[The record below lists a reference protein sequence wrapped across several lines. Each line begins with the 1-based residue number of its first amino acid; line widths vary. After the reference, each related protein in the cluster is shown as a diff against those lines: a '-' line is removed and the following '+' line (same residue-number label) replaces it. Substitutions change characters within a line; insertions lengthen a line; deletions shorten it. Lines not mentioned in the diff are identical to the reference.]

1 MISYITH
8 ITENLRIGI
17 DFYGISVAQTFLSL
31 SGDLSTS
38 VSATRIQTAAA
49 SIALTSDLLISGTE
63 YQYLSVN
70 INANAS
76 VTTVGEKIAFTS
88 LAPSI
93 NLSTNASSMK
103 TAKAEISISS
113 TASVSPSAIE
123 IQMASTSIFGL
134 YNSGNSFV
142 TAVGTEIQKASISIN
157 SSSTVSA
164 IATEILKAVVSINGM
179 LTTVS
184 VDMKFAFARATINT
198 STLSLFVNL
207 IRFKA
212 NGSIDTS
219 NYQTLFVIDDS
230 PLTNQGRTFSSDLSQ
245 VIIENKNWNNKKS
258 RYYKRSGS
266 AGRKTFTLAW
276 TYLPNSRQDTVDR
289 RHARDFLKGIANDP
303 DVHTLKMINDD
314 SNNTTPYTETQYQV
328 FIRDY
333 SETLLRRDLINGVY
347 YWDCN
352 MTLEEV

>member
-1 MISYITH
+1 MSYYNNNITG
-8 ITENLRIGI
+8 NLKSGI
-17 DFYGISVAQTFLSL
+17 DFFGVSFPQIVISL
-31 SGDLSTS
+31 SGDLSASTS
-38 VSATRIQTAAA
+38 VTALRPIAV
-49 SIALTSDLLISGTE
+49 SINITSNLLISGTE
-63 YQYLSVN
+63 FQYERVD
-70 INANAS
+70 INAYSNVS
-76 VTTVGEKIAFTS
+76 VDGTRIA
-88 LAPSI
+88 LAVSG
-93 NLSTNASSMK
+93 
-103 TAKAEISISS
+103 ISISS
-113 TASVSPSAIE
+113 SVNVSSLKTTLASAGMTSDTSVTTSAI
-123 IQMASTSIFGL
+123 G
-134 YNSGNSFV
+134 
-142 TAVGTEIQKASISIN
+142 
-157 SSSTVSA
+157 
-164 IATEILKAVVSINGM
+164 ILKATSAVSGNLSTTVTSEAIRKVTVSIDPTLTASGAATEVIGAAISINGM

-184 VDMKFAFARATINT
+184 AFKEINFLRV
-198 STLSLFVNL
+198 SINALVPSLLVNL

-219 NYQTLFVIDDS
+219 NYQTLFVIDGS

-245 VIIENKNWNNKKS
+245 VIVENKNWNNEKS
-258 RYYKRSGS
+258 RHYKRSGS

-314 SNNTTPYTETQYQV
+314 SDNTTPYTETQYQV
-328 FIRDY
+328 FIKDY

>member
-1 MISYITH
+1 MPGYITH
-8 ITENLRIGI
+8 ITENLKLGI
-17 DFYGISVAQTFLSL
+17 DFFGISVAQTGVAL
-31 SGDLSTS
+31 SGDLSA
-38 VSATRIQTAAA
+38 SASGTRIRTIAV
-49 SIALTSDLLISGTE
+49 SIDLTSDLLISGTE

-76 VTTVGEKIAFTS
+76 VTTVGTKIAFTS
-88 LAPSI
+88 SAPSFD
-93 NLSTNASSMK
+93 LSTSTSAM
-103 TAKAEISISS
+103 EIQQAATSISS
-113 TASVSPSAIE
+113 TASVSVSAIE
-123 IQMASTSIFGL
+123 ILKAESTVSGNLSTTVSGQSIKKASTSINASL
-134 YNSGNSFV
+134 TASG
-142 TAVGTEIQKASISIN
+142 VGTEIVKA
-157 SSSTVSA
+157 A
-164 IATEILKAVVSINGM
+164 VSINGM
-179 LTTVS
+179 ITTVI
-184 VDMKFAFARATINT
+184 VGKKINFATASIGALTP
-198 STLSLFVNL
+198 SLFVNM

-219 NYQTLFVIDDS
+219 NYQTLFVIDGS

-245 VIIENKNWNNKKS
+245 VVIENKNWNNEKS

-328 FIRDY
+328 FIKDY

>member
-1 MISYITH
+1 MAGYITH
-8 ITENLRIGI
+8 ITENLKLGI
-17 DFYGISVAQTFLSL
+17 DFYGISVAQTGVTL
-31 SGDLSTS
+31 SGDLSSST
-38 VSATRIQTAAA
+38 SATRIRTVAA
-49 SIALTSDLLISGTE
+49 SINLTSDLIISGTE

-76 VTTVGEKIAFTS
+76 VTTIGTKIAFTAS
-88 LAPSI
+88 APSFD
-93 NLSTNASSMK
+93 LSASPSSMK
-103 TAKAEISISS
+103 IVKGATSISA
-113 TASVSPSAIE
+113 TASASASAIE
-123 IQMASTSIFGL
+123 IL
-134 YNSGNSFV
+134 KV
-142 TAVGTEIQKASISIN
+142 T
-157 SSSTVSA
+157 STVSGDLSTTVA
-164 IATEILKAVVSINGM
+164 GQSIKKATTSINASLTASGVATEIVKAATSINGM

-184 VDMKFAFARATINT
+184 VGKKINFATASI
-198 STLSLFVNL
+198 STLTPSLFVNL
-207 IRFKA
+207 IRFRA

-219 NYQTLFVIDDS
+219 NYQTLFVIDGS
-230 PLTNQGRTFSSDLSQ
+230 PLTNQGRTFSSDLSR
-245 VIIENKNWNNKKS
+245 VIIENKNWNNEKS

-276 TYLPNSRQDTVDR
+276 TFLPNSRQDTIDR

>member
-1 MISYITH
+1 MAGYITH
-8 ITENLRIGI
+8 ITENLKLGI
-17 DFYGISVAQTFLSL
+17 DFFGISVAQTGIAV
-31 SGDLSTS
+31 SGDLSVTP
-38 VSATRIQTAAA
+38 SATRIRT
-49 SIALTSDLLISGTE
+49 TSANINGNVTLLISGTE
-63 YQYLSVN
+63 YQYLRVN

-76 VTTVGEKIAFTS
+76 VATIGKKIAFTS
-88 LAPSI
+88 SVI
-93 NLSTNASSMK
+93 SSSLSTSISAK
-103 TAKAEISISS
+103 EIVKAATAISS
-113 TASVSPSAIE
+113 TATITVIAKEILKATSVTSGNLSTAI
-123 IQMASTSIFGL
+123 IGKSIKKASTSINASL
-134 YNSGNSFV
+134 TASGI
-142 TAVGTEIQKASISIN
+142 GTEIVKA
-157 SSSTVSA
+157 A
-164 IATEILKAVVSINGM
+164 VSINGM

-184 VDMKFAFARATINT
+184 VGKEINFLQVSISALT
-198 STLSLFVNL
+198 PSLFVNM

-219 NYQTLFVIDDS
+219 NYQTLFVIDGS

-245 VIIENKNWNNKKS
+245 VVVENKNWNNEKS

-276 TYLPNSRQDTVDR
+276 TFLPNSRQDTVDR

>member
-1 MISYITH
+1 MSGYITH
-8 ITENLRIGI
+8 ITESLKLGI
-17 DFYGISVAQTFLSL
+17 DFYGINVAQSAASL

-38 VSATRIQTAAA
+38 VSGTRIQTAAA

-70 INANAS
+70 INSNAS
-76 VTTVGEKIAFTS
+76 VTTVGTKIAFTS
-88 LAPSI
+88 SAPSFD
-93 NLSTNASSMK
+93 LSTSTSA
-103 TAKAEISISS
+103 TEIQQATTSISS
-113 TASVSPSAIE
+113 TASVSVSAIE
-123 IQMASTSIFGL
+123 IQMASTPIFGL
-134 YNSGNSFV
+134 YNSGDSFV
-142 TAVGTEIQKASISIN
+142 TVVGIKIQKASISIN

-164 IATEILKAVVSINGM
+164 TATEIVKAVVSINGM

-184 VDMKFAFARATINT
+184 VGTEFVFAEATINV

-207 IRFKA
+207 IRFRA

-245 VIIENKNWNNKKS
+245 VIIENKNWNDKKS

-328 FIRDY
+328 FIKDY

>member
-1 MISYITH
+1 MAGYIYQ
-8 ITENLRIGI
+8 ITGDLRIGI
-17 DFYGISVAQTFLSL
+17 DFFGIAVAQTGVAV
-31 SGDLSTS
+31 SGESS
-38 VSATRIQTAAA
+38 VTAEATRIKTIAA
-49 SIALTSDLLISGTE
+49 SIDITSNLLISGTE
-63 YQYLSVN
+63 FQFERVD

-76 VTTVGEKIAFTS
+76 VAIIGTKIAFTS
-88 LAPSI
+88 SAPSFD
-93 NLSTNASSMK
+93 LSTSTSAMK
-103 TAKAEISISS
+103 IAKTETSISS
-113 TASVSPSAIE
+113 TASVSVSAIE
-123 IQMASTSIFGL
+123 ILKTESIVSGDLSITVVGHAIKKTATAINASLTA
-134 YNSGNSFV
+134 SG
-142 TAVGTEIQKASISIN
+142 VGTEIVKA
-157 SSSTVSA
+157 A
-164 IATEILKAVVSINGM
+164 VSINGM
-179 LTTVS
+179 LTTVTVGKEIS
-184 VDMKFAFARATINT
+184 LAVVSINALT
-198 STLSLFVNL
+198 PTLFVNL
-207 IRFKA
+207 IKFRA
-212 NGSIDTS
+212 NGTIDTS
-219 NYQTLFVIDDS
+219 NYQTLFVIDGS

-245 VIIENKNWNNKKS
+245 VIVENKNWNNEKS

-328 FIRDY
+328 FIKDY

>member
-1 MISYITH
+1 MPGYIFH
-8 ITENLRIGI
+8 ITENLKVGI
-17 DFYGISVAQTFLSL
+17 DFYGISVAQTGIAL
-31 SGDLSTS
+31 SGDLSSST
-38 VSATRIQTAAA
+38 SATRIRTVAA
-49 SIALTSDLLISGTE
+49 SINLTSDLIISGTE

-76 VTTVGEKIAFTS
+76 VTTVGTKTGFT
-88 LAPSI
+88 
-93 NLSTNASSMK
+93 AS
-103 TAKAEISISS
+103 AISIDSS
-113 TASVSPSAIE
+113 ANISSFEIALASVATTSDTSVTVSAIE
-123 IQMASTSIFGL
+123 ILKAESTVSGDLSTTVVGQTIKKAATSI
-134 YNSGNSFV
+134 NSSL
-142 TAVGTEIQKASISIN
+142 TASGVGTEIVKA
-157 SSSTVSA
+157 A
-164 IATEILKAVVSINGM
+164 VSINGM

-184 VDMKFAFARATINT
+184 VGKEISFLQVSINALT
-198 STLSLFVNL
+198 PSLFVNL
-207 IRFKA
+207 IRFRA

-219 NYQTLFVIDDS
+219 NYQTLFVIDGN

-245 VIIENKNWNNKKS
+245 VIVENKNWNNKKS
-258 RYYKRSGS
+258 RHYKRSGS

-276 TYLPNSRQDTVDR
+276 TYLPNSRQDTIDR

>member
-1 MISYITH
+1 MSGNIYH
-8 ITENLRIGI
+8 ITEDLKVGI
-17 DFYGISVAQTFLSL
+17 DFFGISVAQSALSL

-38 VSATRIQTAAA
+38 VSATRIQTAAV

-76 VTTVGEKIAFTS
+76 VTTVSTKIAFTS
-88 LAPSI
+88 SAPSFD
-93 NLSTNASSMK
+93 LSTSPSSMK
-103 TAKAEISISS
+103 IAKAETSISS
-113 TASVSPSAIE
+113 TASVSASAIE
-123 IQMASTSIFGL
+123 ILKAESVTSGDLSTTVVGKAIKKAATSI
-134 YNSGNSFV
+134 N
-142 TAVGTEIQKASISIN
+142 ASLTS
-157 SSSTVSA
+157 SA
-164 IATEILKAVVSINGM
+164 IATEIVKAVVSINGM

-184 VDMKFAFARATINT
+184 VGTEFVFAQATINT

-207 IRFKA
+207 IRFRA

-219 NYQTLFVIDDS
+219 NYQTLFIIDDS
-230 PLTNQGRTFSSDLSQ
+230 PLTNQGRTFSSGLSQ
-245 VIIENKNWNNKKS
+245 VVVENKNWNNKKS
-258 RYYKRSGS
+258 RYYKRSNS
-266 AGRKTFTLAW
+266 SGRKTFTLAW

-289 RHARDFLKGIANDP
+289 RHARDFLKGVASDP

-314 SNNTTPYTETQYQV
+314 SDDTTPYTETQYQV
-328 FIRDY
+328 FIKDY

>member
-1 MISYITH
+1 MAAYITH
-8 ITENLRIGI
+8 ITENLKLGI
-17 DFYGISVAQTFLSL
+17 DFFGISVAQTGIAL
-31 SGDLSTS
+31 SGDLSA
-38 VSATRIQTAAA
+38 SASGTRIR
-49 SIALTSDLLISGTE
+49 SIAVSINLTSDLLISGTE

-76 VTTVGEKIAFTS
+76 VTTIGTKTGFT
-88 LAPSI
+88 
-93 NLSTNASSMK
+93 AS
-103 TAKAEISISS
+103 AISIDSS
-113 TASVSPSAIE
+113 ANISSFEVALASAVMTSDTSITVSAIE
-123 IQMASTSIFGL
+123 ILKVA
-134 YNSGNSFV
+134 
-142 TAVGTEIQKASISIN
+142 
-157 SSSTVSA
+157 STVSGDLSTTVVGQTIKKA
-164 IATEILKAVVSINGM
+164 ATSINASLTASGVVTEIVKAAVSINGM
-179 LTTVS
+179 ITTVI
-184 VDMKFAFARATINT
+184 VGKKINFATASISALIP
-198 STLSLFVNL
+198 SLFVNM

-219 NYQTLFVIDDS
+219 NYQTLFVIDGS
-230 PLTNQGRTFSSDLSQ
+230 PLTNQGRTFSSDQSQ
-245 VIIENKNWNNKKS
+245 VIIENKNWNNQKS

-276 TYLPNSRQDTVDR
+276 TFLPNSRQDTIDR

-328 FIRDY
+328 FIKDY

>member
-1 MISYITH
+1 MSYYNNSITGNLKSGVDFFGVGFPQISI
-8 ITENLRIGI
+8 
-17 DFYGISVAQTFLSL
+17 SL

-38 VSATRIQTAAA
+38 TSVKALRSITVSID
-49 SIALTSDLLISGTE
+49 ITSNLLISGTE
-63 YQYLSVN
+63 FQYERVDIN
-70 INANAS
+70 INSDVSVSGTKIALAASDISITSSANISSFKTALASAEMTSDTS
-76 VTTVGEKIAFTS
+76 VTA
-88 LAPSI
+88 
-93 NLSTNASSMK
+93 
-103 TAKAEISISS
+103 
-113 TASVSPSAIE
+113 SAIE
-123 IQMASTSIFGL
+123 ILKAASAV
-134 YNSGNSFV
+134 SGDLSTTVASKAIRKV
-142 TAVGTEIQKASISIN
+142 TVSIN
-157 SSSTVSA
+157 PSLTASGV
-164 IATEILKAVVSINGM
+164 ATKVIEAEVSINGM

-184 VDMKFAFARATINT
+184 AFKEISFLRVSINA
-198 STLSLFVNL
+198 LVPNLLVNL

-212 NGSIDTS
+212 NGVIDTS
-219 NYQTLFVIDDS
+219 NYQTLFVIDGS

-245 VIIENKNWNNKKS
+245 VIVENKNWNNEKS

-303 DVHTLKMINDD
+303 DVHVLKMINDD
-314 SNNTTPYTETQYQV
+314 SDDTTPYTETQYQV
-328 FIRDY
+328 FIKDY

>member
-1 MISYITH
+1 M
-8 ITENLRIGI
+8 RILL
-17 DFYGISVAQTFLSL
+17 VCSL
-31 SGDLSTS
+31 FSKF
-38 VSATRIQTAAA
+38 
-49 SIALTSDLLISGTE
+49 SD
-63 YQYLSVN
+63 
-70 INANAS
+70 NAK
-76 VTTVGEKIAFTS
+76 EI
-88 LAPSI
+88 
-93 NLSTNASSMK
+93 
-103 TAKAEISISS
+103 AKAATSISS
-113 TASVSPSAIE
+113 TTSVSVSAIE
-123 IQMASTSIFGL
+123 ILKVA
-134 YNSGNSFV
+134 
-142 TAVGTEIQKASISIN
+142 
-157 SSSTVSA
+157 STVSGNLSTTVA
-164 IATEILKAVVSINGM
+164 GQSIKKAATSINASLTSSGVATEIVKAAVSINGM

-184 VDMKFAFARATINT
+184 VGKEINFATASI
-198 STLSLFVNL
+198 STLTPSLFVNL
-207 IRFKA
+207 IRFRA

-219 NYQTLFVIDDS
+219 NYQTLFVIDGS

-245 VIIENKNWNNKKS
+245 VIVENKNWNNEKS
-258 RYYKRSGS
+258 RHYKRSGS

-276 TYLPNSRQDTVDR
+276 TFLPNSRQDTIDR

>member
-1 MISYITH
+1 MAGNIYH
-8 ITENLRIGI
+8 ITEDLKVGI
-17 DFYGISVAQTFLSL
+17 DFFGISVTQSALSL

-76 VTTVGEKIAFTS
+76 VTTIGKKIAFTS
-88 LAPSI
+88 SAPSI
-93 NLSTNASSMK
+93 DLSTNASSMK
-103 TAKAEISISS
+103 IAKTEISISL

-123 IQMASTSIFGL
+123 ILKAESVTSGDLSTTVVGKSIKKAATSI
-134 YNSGNSFV
+134 N
-142 TAVGTEIQKASISIN
+142 ASLTS
-157 SSSTVSA
+157 SA
-164 IATEILKAVVSINGM
+164 IATEIVKAVVSINGM

-184 VDMKFAFARATINT
+184 VGTEFVFAQATINT

-207 IRFKA
+207 IRFRA

-258 RYYKRSGS
+258 RYYKRSSS

-352 MTLEEV
+352 MTLEEA

>member
-1 MISYITH
+1 MPGYITH
-8 ITENLRIGI
+8 ITENLKLGI
-17 DFYGISVAQTFLSL
+17 DFFGISVAQTGIAL
-31 SGDLSTS
+31 SGDLSA
-38 VSATRIQTAAA
+38 SASGTRIRTIAV
-49 SIALTSDLLISGTE
+49 SIDITSDLLISSTEFQYERVDIHVYSNVNTSGT
-63 YQYLSVN
+63 
-70 INANAS
+70 
-76 VTTVGEKIAFTS
+76 KIAFTS
-88 LAPSI
+88 SAPSI
-93 NLSTNASSMK
+93 DLTVSPSSIK
-103 TAKAEISISS
+103 IAKAETSISS
-113 TASVSPSAIE
+113 TASVSVSAIE
-123 IQMASTSIFGL
+123 IQQALSVASGELSTTVSGQSIKKASTSINASL
-134 YNSGNSFV
+134 
-142 TAVGTEIQKASISIN
+142 TAS
-157 SSSTVSA
+157 VSA
-164 IATEILKAVVSINGM
+164 HEILKAAVSINAM
-179 LTTVS
+179 LTTVLIPTEIN
-184 VDMKFAFARATINT
+184 FATASISALTP
-198 STLSLFVNL
+198 SLFVNM

-212 NGSIDTS
+212 NGTIDTS
-219 NYQTLFVIDDS
+219 NYQTLFVIDGS

-245 VIIENKNWNNKKS
+245 VIVENKNWNNEKS

-328 FIRDY
+328 FIKDY

>member
-1 MISYITH
+1 MAGYITH
-8 ITENLRIGI
+8 ITENLKLGI
-17 DFYGISVAQTFLSL
+17 DFYGISVAQTGIAL
-31 SGDLSTS
+31 SGDLSSST
-38 VSATRIQTAAA
+38 SATRIRTIAV
-49 SIALTSDLLISGTE
+49 SIDLTSDLIISGTE

-76 VTTVGEKIAFTS
+76 VTTIGTKIAFT
-88 LAPSI
+88 
-93 NLSTNASSMK
+93 ASAIPIDSS
-103 TAKAEISISS
+103 ANISS
-113 TASVSPSAIE
+113 FEIALASAGMTSDTSVTVSAIE
-123 IQMASTSIFGL
+123 ILKGTSTVSGELSTTVSGQAIKKAATSINASL
-134 YNSGNSFV
+134 TASG
-142 TAVGTEIQKASISIN
+142 VGTEIVKA
-157 SSSTVSA
+157 A
-164 IATEILKAVVSINGM
+164 VSINGM

-184 VDMKFAFARATINT
+184 VGKEINFLQVSINALT
-198 STLSLFVNL
+198 PSLFVNL
-207 IRFKA
+207 IRFRA

-219 NYQTLFVIDDS
+219 NYQTLFVIDGN

-245 VIIENKNWNNKKS
+245 VVVENKNWNNKKS

-289 RHARDFLKGIANDP
+289 RHARDFLKDIANDP
-303 DVHTLKMINDD
+303 DVHILKMINDD

-328 FIRDY
+328 FIKDY